1 MTKRIITENE
11 MDKLLDQLTWK
22 VELKYSERPGFK
34 QIIDAVKKKRA
45 NCVHMVYVS
54 TLSQNPADVREAC
67 KLLKDLGSSINFIKD
82 NVTSEDIL
90 KMDIFTLDN
99 LTINTVKEDIL
110 MVVNSEE
117 TYNELTKCR

>member
-11 MDKLLDQLTWK
+11 MDKLLEQLTWK

-67 KLLKDLGSSINFIKD
+67 KLLKDLGASINFIKD

-117 TYNELTKCR
+117 TYNELTKC

>member
-34 QIIDAVKKKRA
+34 QVIDAIKKKRTD
-45 NCVHMVYVS
+45 CVHMVYVS

-67 KLLKDLGSSINFIKD
+67 KLIKDLGGKIIFIKD
-82 NVTSEDIL
+82 NVTSEDVL

-117 TYNELTKCR
+117 TYNELMKG

>member
-67 KLLKDLGSSINFIKD
+67 KLLKDLGASINFIKD

-110 MVVNSEE
+110 LVVNSEE
-117 TYNELTKCR
+117 TYNELTKC

>member
-1 MTKRIITENE
+1 MTKRIITGNG

-22 VELKYSERPGFK
+22 AELKYSERPGFK
-34 QIIDAVKKKRA
+34 QIIDAVKKKKA
-45 NCVHMVYVS
+45 KCVHMVYVS

-67 KLLKDLGSSINFIKD
+67 KLLKDLGATIYFIKD
-82 NVTSEDIL
+82 NVTSEDVL

-110 MVVNSEE
+110 MVVDSEE
-117 TYNELTKCR
+117 AYNELAKSR

>member
-1 MTKRIITENE
+1 MTKIIITENE

-34 QIIDAVKKKRA
+34 QVIDAVKKKRA

-67 KLLKDLGSSINFIKD
+67 KLLKDLGASINFIKD

-99 LTINTVKEDIL
+99 LTISTVKEDIL

-117 TYNELTKCR
+117 TYNELTKC

>member
-1 MTKRIITENE
+1 M
-11 MDKLLDQLTWK
+11 
-22 VELKYSERPGFK
+22 KYSERPGFK

-67 KLLKDLGSSINFIKD
+67 KLLKDLGASINFIKD

-117 TYNELTKCR
+117 TYNELTKC

>member
-1 MTKRIITENE
+1 MTKRIITEKD

-22 VELKYSERPGFK
+22 VELIYSERPGFK
-34 QIIDAVKKKRA
+34 QVIDAIMIKRA
-45 NCVHMVYVS
+45 DCVHMVYVS

-67 KLLKDLGSSINFIKD
+67 KLIKNLGAKIIFIKD
-82 NVTSEDIL
+82 NVTSEDVL

-117 TYNELTKCR
+117 AYNELTKCR

>member
-67 KLLKDLGSSINFIKD
+67 KLLKDLGASINFIKD

-117 TYNELTKCR
+117 TYNALTKC